1 LRVPDS
7 GVLWSP
13 RTYPIVYPLCTGE
26 SMSIDTDIE
35 TGRARIYDERGRT
48 LVPKKVRKRQGW
60 SKGTKLKFVSDGDE
74 VRVVEVDE

>member
-1 LRVPDS
+1 
-7 GVLWSP
+7 
-13 RTYPIVYPLCTGE
+13 
-26 SMSIDTDIE
+26 MSIDTDIE